1 MLRPFFYIFTK
12 KHVDAVLI
20 GASRIGRETEMYPSY
35 PENPTLS
42 GPFYFTEGP
51 VRDVAVFLLSLL

>member
-1 MLRPFFYIFTK
+1 
-12 KHVDAVLI
+12 
-20 GASRIGRETEMYPSY
+20 MYPSY

-51 VRDVAVFLLSLL
+51 VRDVHVAVFLLSLL